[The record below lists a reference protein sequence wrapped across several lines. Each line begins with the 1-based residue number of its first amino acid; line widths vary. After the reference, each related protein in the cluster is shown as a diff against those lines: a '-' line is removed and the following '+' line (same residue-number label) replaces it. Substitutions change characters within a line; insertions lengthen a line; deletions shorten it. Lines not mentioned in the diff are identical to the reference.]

1 MRILPSRARLAGAG
15 LLLAAMTIGVLG
27 YLAIS
32 ELNREA
38 DLHRAVL
45 AAQKVKDS
53 LDKLRTH
60 LNELRAASRLGALSG
75 ESEAFADID
84 RRAGEVETELGFLAE
99 RASADVP
106 LPAFEA
112 LAPAARL
119 LVVHARSIS
128 SARSTRG
135 SISTAT
141 LAREAERVEADAV
154 HALDASDAV
163 VTARIHE
170 RTSAQIELSERL
182 RRYVI
187 WLLTGSVLGLGGLFL
202 AYRRVQRRERAAQSR
217 IERLAHFDMLTGLP
231 NRALL
236 IDRLNQESARA
247 KRGARPFAVLM
258 FDLDGFKK
266 VNDTWGHAAGDQLLR
281 QVGTRARACVRA
293 SDTVGR
299 LGGDEFLAIL
309 PETTLEG
316 AQGVAEK
323 LRTTLREPYDIEKGV
338 TANVGAS
345 VGIAVFPQHGTDS
358 EDLQRAADGALYH
371 SKREGKNRISVA
383 RTPRENAKAA
393 AQLPT

>member
-1 MRILPSRARLAGAG
+1 MRMLPSRARLAAAG
-15 LLLAAMTIGVLG
+15 LLVAAVTIALLG
-27 YLAIS
+27 LMIIS
-32 ELNREA
+32 DLDRELE
-38 DLHRAVL
+38 LHRSVMV
-45 AAQKVKDS
+45 AQQVKDS

-60 LNELRAASRLGALSG
+60 LNELRAASRLGAATG
-75 ESEAFADID
+75 DSEAFVEID
-84 RRAGEVETELGFLAE
+84 RRASEVETELDYLAKQV
-99 RASADVP
+99 SADTP
-106 LPAFEA
+106 LPTFEA

-128 SARSTRG
+128 AARSVRG
-135 SISTAT
+135 PLSAT
-141 LAREAERVEADAV
+141 NLAREAERVEADAIE
-154 HALDASDAV
+154 ALERSDAA
-163 VTARIHE
+163 VTARIND
-170 RTSAQIELSERL
+170 RTLAQIQTAERL
-182 RRYVI
+182 RRYVT
-187 WLLTGSVLGLGGLFL
+187 WLLLGSVGGLTGLFI
-202 AYRRVQRRERAAQSR
+202 AYRRVQIRERAAQSR

-266 VNDTWGHAAGDQLLR
+266 VNDTWGHGAGDQVLR

-323 LRTTLREPYDIEKGV
+323 LRAALREPYEVAKET

-345 VGIAVFPQHGTDS
+345 VGVAVFPQHGTDG

-383 RTPRENAKAA
+383 RTPRESGAKTAA
-393 AQLPT
+393 

>member
-1 MRILPSRARLAGAG
+1 MRILPSRARLAAAG
-15 LLLAAMTIGVLG
+15 LLVAAVTIALLG
-27 YLAIS
+27 LMIIS
-32 ELNREA
+32 DLDRELE
-38 DLHRAVL
+38 LHRSVMV
-45 AAQKVKDS
+45 AQQVKDS

-60 LNELRAASRLGALSG
+60 LNELRAASRLGATTG
-75 ESEAFADID
+75 DSEAYADID
-84 RRAGEVETELGFLAE
+84 RRAGEVERELEYLGKQV
-99 RASADVP
+99 SADTP
-106 LPAFEA
+106 LPTFEA

-128 SARSTRG
+128 AARSMRG
-135 SISTAT
+135 SLSAGS
-141 LAREAERVEADAV
+141 LAREAERVEADAIE
-154 HALDASDAV
+154 ALERSDAA
-163 VTARIHE
+163 VTARIND
-170 RTSAQIELSERL
+170 RTLAQIQTAERL
-182 RRYVI
+182 RRYVT
-187 WLLTGSVLGLGGLFL
+187 WLLLGSVGGLTGLFI
-202 AYRRVQRRERAAQSR
+202 AYRRVQIRERAAQSR

-266 VNDTWGHAAGDQLLR
+266 VNDTWGHGAGDQVLR

-323 LRTTLREPYDIEKGV
+323 LRAALREPYEVAKDT

-345 VGIAVFPQHGTDS
+345 VGIAVFPQHGTDA

-383 RTPRENAKAA
+383 RTPRESGAKTAA
-393 AQLPT
+393 

>member
-1 MRILPSRARLAGAG
+1 MRILPSRARLAAAG
-15 LLLAAMTIGVLG
+15 LLVAAVTIALLGVLV
-27 YLAIS
+27 IS
-32 ELNREA
+32 DLDRELE
-38 DLHRAVL
+38 LHRSVMV
-45 AAQKVKDS
+45 AQQVKDS

-60 LNELRAASRLGALSG
+60 LNELRAASRLGATTG
-75 ESEAFADID
+75 DQEAFVDID
-84 RRAGEVETELGFLAE
+84 RRAGEVERELEYLAKQV
-99 RASADVP
+99 SADTP
-106 LPAFEA
+106 LPTFEA

-119 LVVHARSIS
+119 LIVHARSIS
-128 SARSTRG
+128 AARSVRG
-135 SISTAT
+135 SPLAAN
-141 LAREAERVEADAV
+141 LAREAERVEADAIE
-154 HALDASDAV
+154 ALERSDAAV
-163 VTARIHE
+163 SARIND
-170 RTSAQIELSERL
+170 RTVAQITTAERL
-182 RRYVI
+182 RRYVT
-187 WLLTGSVLGLGGLFL
+187 WLLLGSVGGLAGLFI
-202 AYRRVQRRERAAQSR
+202 AYRRVQIRERAAQSR

-236 IDRLNQESARA
+236 IDRLTQESARA

-281 QVGTRARACVRA
+281 QVGTRSRACVRA

-323 LRTTLREPYDIEKGV
+323 LRSSLREPYEVAKDT
-338 TANVGAS
+338 TATVGAS
-345 VGIAVFPQHGTDS
+345 VGIAIFPQHGTDA

-383 RTPRENAKAA
+383 RTPRESGAKTPA
-393 AQLPT
+393 

>member
-1 MRILPSRARLAGAG
+1 MRILPSRARLAAAG
-15 LLLAAMTIGVLG
+15 LLVAAVTIALLG
-27 YLAIS
+27 LMIIS
-32 ELNREA
+32 DLDRELE
-38 DLHRAVL
+38 LHRSVMV
-45 AAQKVKDS
+45 AQQVKDS

-60 LNELRAASRLGALSG
+60 LNELRAASRLGAATG
-75 ESEAFADID
+75 DSEAFVEID
-84 RRAGEVETELGFLAE
+84 RRASEVDTELDYLAKQV
-99 RASADVP
+99 SADTP
-106 LPAFEA
+106 LPTFEA

-128 SARSTRG
+128 AARSVRG
-135 SISTAT
+135 PLSAT
-141 LAREAERVEADAV
+141 NLAREAERVEADAIE
-154 HALDASDAV
+154 ALERSDAA
-163 VTARIHE
+163 VTARIND
-170 RTSAQIELSERL
+170 RTLAQIQTAERL
-182 RRYVI
+182 RRYVT
-187 WLLTGSVLGLGGLFL
+187 WLLLGSVGGLTGLFI
-202 AYRRVQRRERAAQSR
+202 AYRRVQIRERAAQSR

-266 VNDTWGHAAGDQLLR
+266 VNDTWGHGAGDQVLR

-323 LRTTLREPYDIEKGV
+323 LRAALREPYEVAKET

-345 VGIAVFPQHGTDS
+345 VGIAVFPQHGTDA

-383 RTPRENAKAA
+383 RTPRESGAKTAA
-393 AQLPT
+393 

>member
-1 MRILPSRARLAGAG
+1 VRILPSRARLAAAG
-15 LLLAAMTIGVLG
+15 LLVAAVTIALLG
-27 YLAIS
+27 LMIIS
-32 ELNREA
+32 DLDRELE
-38 DLHRAVL
+38 LHRSVMV
-45 AAQKVKDS
+45 AQQVKDS

-60 LNELRAASRLGALSG
+60 LNELRAASRLGATTG
-75 ESEAFADID
+75 DSEAFADID
-84 RRAGEVETELGFLAE
+84 RRAGEVERELEYLGKQV
-99 RASADVP
+99 SADTP
-106 LPAFEA
+106 LPTFEA

-128 SARSTRG
+128 AARSMRG
-135 SISTAT
+135 SLSAGS
-141 LAREAERVEADAV
+141 LAREAERVEADAIE
-154 HALDASDAV
+154 ALERSDAA
-163 VTARIHE
+163 VTARIND
-170 RTSAQIELSERL
+170 RTLAQIQTAERL
-182 RRYVI
+182 RRYVT
-187 WLLTGSVLGLGGLFL
+187 WLLLGSVGGLTGLFI
-202 AYRRVQRRERAAQSR
+202 AYRRVQIRERAAQSR

-266 VNDTWGHAAGDQLLR
+266 VNDTWGHGAGDQVLR

-323 LRTTLREPYDIEKGV
+323 LRAALREPYEVAKDT

-345 VGIAVFPQHGTDS
+345 VGIAVFPQHGTDA

-383 RTPRENAKAA
+383 RTPRESGAKTAA
-393 AQLPT
+393 

>member
-1 MRILPSRARLAGAG
+1 MRILPSRARLAAAG
-15 LLLAAMTIGVLG
+15 LLVAAVTIALLGVLV
-27 YLAIS
+27 LS
-32 ELNREA
+32 DLDRELE
-38 DLHRAVL
+38 LHRSVMV
-45 AAQKVKDS
+45 AQQVKDS

-60 LNELRAASRLGALSG
+60 LNELRAASRLGATTG
-75 ESEAFADID
+75 DSEAFADID
-84 RRAGEVETELGFLAE
+84 RRAGEVERELEYLGKQV
-99 RASADVP
+99 SADTP
-106 LPAFEA
+106 LPTFEA

-128 SARSTRG
+128 AARSMRG
-135 SISTAT
+135 SLSAGS
-141 LAREAERVEADAV
+141 LAREAERVEADAIE
-154 HALDASDAV
+154 ALERSDAA
-163 VTARIHE
+163 VTARIND
-170 RTSAQIELSERL
+170 RTLAQIQTAERL
-182 RRYVI
+182 RRYVT
-187 WLLTGSVLGLGGLFL
+187 WLLLGSVGGLTGLFI
-202 AYRRVQRRERAAQSR
+202 AYRRVQIRERAAQSR

-266 VNDTWGHAAGDQLLR
+266 VNDTWGHGAGDQVLR

-323 LRTTLREPYDIEKGV
+323 LRAALREPYEVAKDT

-345 VGIAVFPQHGTDS
+345 VGIAVFPQHGTDA

-383 RTPRENAKAA
+383 RTTRESGAKTAA
-393 AQLPT
+393 

>member
-1 MRILPSRARLAGAG
+1 VRILPSRARLAAAG
-15 LLLAAMTIGVLG
+15 LLVAAVTIALLG
-27 YLAIS
+27 LMIIS
-32 ELNREA
+32 DLDRELE
-38 DLHRAVL
+38 LHRSVMV
-45 AAQKVKDS
+45 AQQVKDS

-60 LNELRAASRLGALSG
+60 LNELRAASRLGATTG
-75 ESEAFADID
+75 DSEAFADID
-84 RRAGEVETELGFLAE
+84 RRAGEVERELEYLGKQV
-99 RASADVP
+99 SADTP
-106 LPAFEA
+106 LPTFDA

-128 SARSTRG
+128 AARSMRG
-135 SISTAT
+135 SLSAGN
-141 LAREAERVEADAV
+141 LAREAERVEADAIE
-154 HALDASDAV
+154 ALERSDAA
-163 VTARIHE
+163 VTARIND
-170 RTSAQIELSERL
+170 RTLAQIQTAERL
-182 RRYVI
+182 RRYVT
-187 WLLTGSVLGLGGLFL
+187 WLLLGSVGGLTGLFI
-202 AYRRVQRRERAAQSR
+202 AYRRVQIRERAAQSR

-266 VNDTWGHAAGDQLLR
+266 VNDTWGHGAGDQVLR

-323 LRTTLREPYDIEKGV
+323 LRAALREPYEVAKET

-345 VGIAVFPQHGTDS
+345 VGIAVFPQHGTDA

-383 RTPRENAKAA
+383 RTPRESGAKTAA
-393 AQLPT
+393 

>member
-15 LLLAAMTIGVLG
+15 LAVAAVTIAALG
-27 YLAIS
+27 ILILN
-32 ELNREA
+32 ELDRELE
-38 DLHRAVL
+38 LHRAVIV
-45 AAQKVKDS
+45 AQQVKDS

-60 LNELRAASRLGALSG
+60 LNELRAASRLGALTG
-75 ESEAFADID
+75 DSEAFVDTD
-84 RRAGEVETELGFLAE
+84 RRAGEVERELEYLAQ
-99 RASADVP
+99 RASADAP
-106 LPAFEA
+106 LPTFDE

-128 SARSTRG
+128 SAHSVRG
-135 SISTAT
+135 SISAAT
-141 LAREAERVEADAV
+141 LVHEAERVESEAIR
-154 HALDASDAV
+154 ALDRSDAA
-163 VTARIHE
+163 VTARINE
-170 RTSAQIELSERL
+170 RTLAQIQLSERL
-182 RRYVI
+182 RRYVS
-187 WLLTGSVLGLGGLFL
+187 WMLVGSVGGLGVLFA
-202 AYRRVQRRERAAQSR
+202 AYRRVQLRERAAQHR

-236 IDRLNQESARA
+236 IDRLTQESARA

-266 VNDTWGHAAGDQLLR
+266 VNDTWGHAAGDQVLR
-281 QVGTRARACVRA
+281 QVAQRARECVRA
-293 SDTVGR
+293 SDTIGR

-323 LRTTLREPYDIEKGV
+323 LREALRKPYDLQKA
-338 TANVGAS
+338 TATLGAS

-383 RTPRENAKAA
+383 RTPRENAKSAA
-393 AQLPT
+393 